1 MFNNI
6 VLLSAVQQHESEICI
21 HISPP
26 SCISFSPQPPSHVS
40 RSSQSTELSFLCYKT
55 ASHQLFY
62 TSVVLV
68 VVQALQCLICCFPMD
83 CSMPGSPVLHYVLE
97 VAQIHVHLVND
108 AIQPS
113 HTLPPP
119 SPFPFNLSQHQVFYT
134 WKCIYISMLLSHFVP
149 PSPSLTVSTNPFS
162 MSSSLFLPCKQI
174 HQYHFFQVPY
184 ICINIKYL
192 FL

>member
-119 SPFPFNLSQHQVFYT
+119 SPFPFNLSQHQGLLYMEVY
-134 WKCIYISMLLSHFVP
+134 IYINATLPFCPTLSFPHCIHKSILYVFISIPALQIDSSVP
-149 PSPSLTVSTNPFS
+149 F
-162 MSSSLFLPCKQI
+162 FLGSI
-174 HQYHFFQVPY
+174 YMH
-184 ICINIKYL
+184 
-192 FL
+192 